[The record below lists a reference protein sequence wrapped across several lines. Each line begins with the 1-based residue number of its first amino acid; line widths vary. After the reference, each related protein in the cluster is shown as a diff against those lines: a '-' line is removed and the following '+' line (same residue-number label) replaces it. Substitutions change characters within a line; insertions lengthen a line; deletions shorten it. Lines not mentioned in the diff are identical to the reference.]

1 LIDSKLSLKPGVTAW
16 ISIYGVHLDPR
27 WYPSPEQFIP
37 ERFSPEN
44 SRERHPYAYLPF
56 SAGPRNCI
64 GRLNY
69 KLMLISRKANFLLLT
84 QVRVSF
90 YNVSIYFVVFT
101 GQKFAMLEM
110 KVIVADILRNFNIRS
125 SSGMDNVVEVFDL
138 SLQSK
143 GGYRVSLTE
152 R

>member
-1 LIDSKLSLKPGVTAW
+1 MFSK
-16 ISIYGVHLDPR
+16 
-27 WYPSPEQFIP
+27 
-37 ERFSPEN
+37 
-44 SRERHPYAYLPF
+44 
-56 SAGPRNCI
+56 
-64 GRLNY
+64 
-69 KLMLISRKANFLLLT
+69 
-84 QVRVSF
+84 
-90 YNVSIYFVVFT
+90 YFVVFT

-138 SLQSK
+138 TLQSK

>member
-1 LIDSKLSLKPGVTAW
+1 MFSK
-16 ISIYGVHLDPR
+16 
-27 WYPSPEQFIP
+27 
-37 ERFSPEN
+37 
-44 SRERHPYAYLPF
+44 
-56 SAGPRNCI
+56 
-64 GRLNY
+64 
-69 KLMLISRKANFLLLT
+69 
-84 QVRVSF
+84 
-90 YNVSIYFVVFT
+90 YFVVFT

-125 SSGMDNVVEVFDL
+125 STGMDNVVEVFDL